1 MLSRTALI
9 GAALGAVAVLAQ
21 SLDLPMSGEGV
32 GVLLGR
38 LIGGAVVGA
47 FIAKVVMARF
57 SGPG

>member
-1 MLSRTALI
+1 M
-9 GAALGAVAVLAQ
+9 LAQ
-21 SLDLPMSGEGV
+21 SLDLPISGEGV

-57 SGPG
+57 SGPGSPKR